1 MSQATSSHACA
12 ALEIRDLTVR
22 YRQRAVLHGLT
33 LPALQPGRV
42 LALVGPNG
50 AGKSTLL
57 RALAG
62 LIPATGL
69 AALGKHE
76 LLTLL
81 PSTRAEMVSFMPQ
94 HVPPGTTMTVLEA
107 TLVATHG
114 LHMHQP
120 LEQSLQVLQQLGI
133 AHLAMQALSSLSG
146 GQRQMAA
153 LAQAVVRNC
162 PVLLL
167 DEPVSALD
175 LAHQWQVLHS
185 VQSLARAGRIVCM
198 VLHDLTLAAQWA
210 DDIALLQGGQLL
222 AFGPPQLAITP
233 ELLRTAYGVH
243 SRVRHCEQGR
253 IYVMVDGLAT
263 PPSSLS
269 PTPLAQQELR

>member
-1 MSQATSSHACA
+1 MSSPTSSRACA
-12 ALEIRDLTVR
+12 ALDIRDLTVR
-22 YRQRAVLHGLT
+22 YRQRAVLHDLA

-62 LIPATGL
+62 LIPASGHVQYG
-69 AALGKHE
+69 AHE
-76 LLTLL
+76 LLTTL
-81 PSTRAEMVSFMPQ
+81 PSTRAKMVSFMPQ
-94 HVPPGTTMTVLEA
+94 HIPPGTTMTVLEA
-107 TLVATHG
+107 TVVATHG
-114 LHMHQP
+114 LRMQQP
-120 LEQSLQVLQQLGI
+120 LEQSLEVLQQLGI
-133 AHLAMQALSSLSG
+133 AHLAIQELGNLSG

-175 LAHQWQVLHS
+175 LAHQWQVLHC
-185 VQSLARAGRIVCM
+185 VQRLAREGRIVCM

-233 ELLRTAYGVH
+233 ALLRTAYGVH
-243 SRVRHCEQGR
+243 SRVRQCEQGR
-253 IYVMVDGLAT
+253 MYVMVDGLAT
-263 PPSSLS
+263 SPSSLS
-269 PTPLAQQELR
+269 ATPLTQQELR

>member
-1 MSQATSSHACA
+1 MSSPTSSHACA
-12 ALEIRDLTVR
+12 ALDIRDLTVR
-22 YRQRAVLHGLT
+22 YRQRAVLHDLT

-62 LIPATGL
+62 LIPASGHVQYG
-69 AALGKHE
+69 AHE
-76 LLTLL
+76 LLTTL
-81 PSTRAEMVSFMPQ
+81 PSTRAKILSFMPQ
-94 HVPPGTTMTVLEA
+94 HIPLGTTMTVLEA
-107 TLVATHG
+107 TVVATHG
-114 LHMHQP
+114 LRMRQP
-120 LEQSLQVLQQLGI
+120 LEQSLEVLQQLGI
-133 AHLAMQALSSLSG
+133 AHLAIQELGNLSG

-185 VQSLARAGRIVCM
+185 VQRIAREGRIVCM

-233 ELLRTAYGVH
+233 ALLRTAYGVH

-253 IYVMVDGLAT
+253 MYVMVDGLAT
-263 PPSSLS
+263 SPSSLS
-269 PTPLAQQELR
+269 ATPLTQQELR

>member
-1 MSQATSSHACA
+1 MSSPTSSRACA
-12 ALEIRDLTVR
+12 TLDIRDLTVR
-22 YRQRAVLHGLT
+22 YRQRAVLHDLT

-62 LIPATGL
+62 LIPASGHVQYG
-69 AALGKHE
+69 AHE
-76 LLTLL
+76 LLTTL
-81 PSTRAEMVSFMPQ
+81 PSTRAKMLSFMPQ
-94 HVPPGTTMTVLEA
+94 HIPLGTTMTVLEA
-107 TLVATHG
+107 TVVATHG
-114 LHMHQP
+114 LRLQQP
-120 LEQSLQVLQQLGI
+120 LEQSLEVLQQLGI
-133 AHLAMQALSSLSG
+133 AHLAIQELSNLSG

-153 LAQAVVRNC
+153 LAQAVVRNG

-185 VQSLARAGRIVCM
+185 VQRIAREGRIVCM

-233 ELLRTAYGVH
+233 ALLRTAYGVH

-253 IYVMVDGLAT
+253 MYVMVDGLAT
-263 PPSSLS
+263 SPSSLS
-269 PTPLAQQELR
+269 ATPLTQQELR